1 MTSPPPP
8 PNVVVVYADDL
19 GWGDLGCF
27 GAEDF
32 DTPALDALAASGLRL
47 PEWYSN
53 SPVCSPSRAS
63 LLTGRYPAHAGVES
77 ILGGTRHTAG
87 LPLQPTLATALRER
101 GYATGIFGKWHLG
114 ADPAF
119 GPLHYGFD
127 THFGFRAG
135 CVDYYSHIF
144 YWGEHNPIHD
154 LWADEDEVWLN
165 GEYLTTV
172 IAEKASAYIEAN
184 ADRPFF
190 CYIPFNAPHY
200 PMHAPEEYVRQFDH
214 LPEDRRMMAAM
225 IKAMDDGVALVM
237 GTLERLGLRDNTIV
251 FMSSDNGP
259 SVEERN
265 WLNGEEVSYTGGSA
279 GGLRGHK
286 GSLFEGGIRVPGIIS
301 WPAGLPAGVELDSP
315 GVMMDLLPT
324 VLEAVDGRPA
334 EDASV
339 DGRSLLEMMQQA
351 GGATPSNGSAANS
364 PGGDERTVYWE
375 YEGQF
380 AARSG
385 RWKLVLNGREMMVSP
400 VVVVRGLFDLVA
412 DPTESTDLSSRHPD
426 VVATMAAGLREWV
439 SAPWRSEAVRPS
451 TTAPE
456 PAEPRSPTSP

>member
-1 MTSPPPP
+1 MTTTPPS
-8 PNVVVVYADDL
+8 PNVVVIYADDL

-27 GAEDF
+27 GADDF
-32 DTPALDALAASGLRL
+32 CTPALDALAANGIRL

-63 LLTGRYPAHAGVES
+63 LLTGRYPARAGVEA

-87 LPLQPTLATALRER
+87 LPPQPTLATALRER

-135 CVDYYSHIF
+135 CVDYYSHIY

-165 GEYLTTV
+165 GEYLTTA
-172 IAEKASAYIEAN
+172 IAERASAYIEAN
-184 ADRPFF
+184 AERPFF

-200 PMHAPEEYVRQFDH
+200 PMHAPEEYVRQFEH
-214 LPEDRRMMAAM
+214 LPKDRRIMAAM
-225 IKAMDDGVALVM
+225 VKAMDDGVALVM
-237 GTLERLGLRDNTIV
+237 STLERLGLRDNTIV

-259 SVEERN
+259 SIEERN

-301 WPAGLPAGVELDSP
+301 WPAGLPAGVELESP
-315 GVMMDLLPT
+315 GLMMDLLPT
-324 VLEAVDGRPA
+324 VLEAVDGRPV
-334 EDASV
+334 EDDSI
-339 DGRSLLEMMQQA
+339 DGRSLLETMRQA
-351 GGATPSNGSAANS
+351 ANDVGATASGLAMKRLRAA
-364 PGGDERTVYWE
+364 ERTICWE
-375 YEGQF
+375 YEGQL
-380 AARSG
+380 AARWG
-385 RWKLVLNGREMMVSP
+385 RWKLVLDGRETMQAP
-400 VVVVRGLFDLVA
+400 VVVVQGLYDLVE
-412 DPTESTDLSSRHPD
+412 DPAESTDISSRHPK
-426 VVATMAAGLREWV
+426 VVATMTAAVQEWT
-439 SAPWRSEAVRPS
+439 SAAWRSEPLVPIDHS
-451 TTAPE
+451 H
-456 PAEPRSPTSP
+456 

>member
-1 MTSPPPP
+1 MTTTSTR
-8 PNVVVVYADDL
+8 PNVVVIYADDL

-27 GAEDF
+27 GADDF
-32 DTPALDALAASGLRL
+32 DTPALDALAASGIRL

-63 LLTGRYPAHAGVES
+63 LLTGRYPAHTGVEA
-77 ILGGTRHTAG
+77 ILGGTRHTVG
-87 LPLQPTLATALRER
+87 LPPQPTLATALRER

-135 CVDYYSHIF
+135 CVDYYSHIY
-144 YWGEHNPIHD
+144 YWGAHNPIHD

-172 IAEKASAYIEAN
+172 IAEKASEYIETHV
-184 ADRPFF
+184 DQPFF
-190 CYIPFNAPHY
+190 CYVPFNAPHY
-200 PMHAPEEYVRQFDH
+200 PMHAPEEYVQQFAH
-214 LPEDRRMMAAM
+214 LPEDRRIMAAM

-237 GTLERLGLRDNTIV
+237 STLERLGLRDNTIV

-301 WPAGLPAGVELDSP
+301 WPAGLPAGAELDSP
-315 GVMMDLLPT
+315 GLMMDLLPT
-324 VLEAVDGRPA
+324 VLEAVDGRPV
-334 EDASV
+334 EDESI
-339 DGRSLLEMMQQA
+339 DGQSLLAVLRQA
-351 GGATPSNGSAANS
+351 GGTTPQSVNGS
-364 PGGDERTVYWE
+364 GERTVCWE
-375 YEGQF
+375 YEGQL
-380 AARSG
+380 AARRG
-385 RWKLVLNGREMMVSP
+385 RWKLVLEGREAMQSP
-400 VVVVRGLFDLVA
+400 VVVMQGLYDLIE
-412 DPTESTDLSSRHPD
+412 DPAETTDQSSSHPD
-426 VVATMAAGLREWV
+426 VVDAMMSALREWS
-439 SAPWRSEAVRPS
+439 SAPWRSEAMDLVDH
-451 TTAPE
+451 
-456 PAEPRSPTSP
+456 RS

>member
-1 MTSPPPP
+1 MTASSTP
-8 PNVVVVYADDL
+8 PNVVVIYADDL

-27 GAEDF
+27 GADDF
-32 DTPALDALAASGLRL
+32 DTPALDALAASGVRL

-63 LLTGRYPAHAGVES
+63 LLTGRYPAHAGVEA

-87 LPLQPTLATALRER
+87 LPAQPTLATALRDR

-135 CVDYYSHIF
+135 CVDYYSHIY

-172 IAEKASAYIEAN
+172 IAERASEYIEAH
-184 ADRPFF
+184 AAEPFF

-214 LPEDRRMMAAM
+214 LPEDRRIMAAM
-225 IKAMDDGVALVM
+225 IKAMDDGVALVL
-237 GTLERLGLRDNTIV
+237 GTLERHGLRDNTIV

-301 WPAGLPAGVELDSP
+301 WPAGLPAGVELESS
-315 GVMMDLLPT
+315 GLMMDLLPT
-324 VLEAVDGRPA
+324 VLEAVDGRPV
-334 EDASV
+334 EDPSI
-339 DGRSLLEMMQQA
+339 DGQSLLAALRHA
-351 GGATPSNGSAANS
+351 GSPSLASPDGSTVNGLAT
-364 PGGDERTVYWE
+364 GGRTICWE
-375 YEGQF
+375 YEGQL
-380 AARSG
+380 AARNG
-385 RWKLVLNGREMMVSP
+385 RWKLVLDGRETMQSP
-400 VVVVRGLFDLVA
+400 VVVVQGLYDLVE
-412 DPTESTDLSSRHPD
+412 DPAETTDLSSRHPD
-426 VVATMAAGLREWV
+426 VVTTMTNALQEWTSAA
-439 SAPWRSEAVRPS
+439 WRSEPLDLVDHRA
-451 TTAPE
+451 
-456 PAEPRSPTSP
+456 

>member
-1 MTSPPPP
+1 MTTTSAP
-8 PNVVVVYADDL
+8 PNVVVIYADDL

-32 DTPALDALAASGLRL
+32 DTPALDALAASGVRL

-63 LLTGRYPAHAGVES
+63 LLTGRYPAHAGVEA
-77 ILGGTRHTAG
+77 ILGGTRRTAG
-87 LPLQPTLATALRER
+87 LPWQPTLATALRDR

-135 CVDYYSHIF
+135 CVDYYSHIY
-144 YWGEHNPIHD
+144 YWGAHNPIHD

-172 IAEKASAYIEAN
+172 IAERASQYIEAH
-184 ADRPFF
+184 ADEPFF

-200 PMHAPEEYVRQFDH
+200 PMHAPEEYVRQFAH
-214 LPEDRRMMAAM
+214 LPEDRRIMAAM

-237 GTLERLGLRDNTIV
+237 STLERQDVRNNTIV

-301 WPAGLPAGVELDSP
+301 WPDGLPAGVELESP
-315 GVMMDLLPT
+315 GLMMDLLPT
-324 VLEAVDGRPA
+324 VLEAVDGRPVA
-334 EDASV
+334 DVSI
-339 DGRSLLEMMQQA
+339 DGRSLLGELRCA
-351 GGATPSNGSAANS
+351 GAFPAAPFDAPVSDGS
-364 PGGDERTVYWE
+364 GTRTRTVCWE
-375 YEGQF
+375 YEGQL

-385 RWKLVLNGREMMVSP
+385 RWKLVLGGREAMQTP
-400 VVVVRGLFDLVA
+400 VVVIQGLYDLIE
-412 DPTESTDLSSRHPD
+412 DPAETRDLSERHPD
-426 VVATMAAGLREWV
+426 VVATMTTALREWT
-439 SAPWRSEAVRPS
+439 SAAWRVEPLK
-451 TTAPE
+451 TADQR
-456 PAEPRSPTSP
+456 A

>member
-1 MTSPPPP
+1 MTTTPPS
-8 PNVVVVYADDL
+8 PNVVVIYADDL

-27 GAEDF
+27 GADDF
-32 DTPALDALAASGLRL
+32 DTPALDALAANGVRL
-47 PEWYSN
+47 PDWYSN

-63 LLTGRYPAHAGVES
+63 LLTGRYPAHAGVEA

-87 LPLQPTLATALRER
+87 LPAQPTLATALRER

-135 CVDYYSHIF
+135 CVDYYSHIY
-144 YWGEHNPIHD
+144 YWGAHNPIHD
-154 LWADEDEVWLN
+154 LWSDEDEVWLN

-172 IAEKASAYIEAN
+172 IAERASEYIEAH
-184 ADRPFF
+184 ADQPFF

-200 PMHAPEEYVRQFDH
+200 PMHAPEQYVRQFDH
-214 LPEDRRMMAAM
+214 LPEDRRIMAAM
-225 IKAMDDGVALVM
+225 VKAMDDGVDLVM
-237 GTLERLGLRDNTIV
+237 STLERLGLRDDTLV

-301 WPAGLPAGVELDSP
+301 WPAGLPAGVEFDRP
-315 GVMMDLLPT
+315 GLMMDLLPT
-324 VLEAVDGRPA
+324 VLEAVDGRPV
-334 EDASV
+334 EDPTI
-339 DGRSLLEMMQQA
+339 DGRSLLGALQRA
-351 GGATPSNGSAANS
+351 GSAVAANGSTVNGLKPS
-364 PGGDERTVYWE
+364 PGLEERTVCWE
-375 YEGQF
+375 YEGQL

-385 RWKLVLNGREMMVSP
+385 RWKLVLGGREAMQAP
-400 VVVVRGLFDLVA
+400 VVVVQGLYDLVDGPA
-412 DPTESTDLSSRHPD
+412 ETVDLSSRHPD
-426 VVATMAAGLREWV
+426 VVALLTSALRDWTSAA
-439 SAPWRSEAVRPS
+439 WRSEALDAVDHRH
-451 TTAPE
+451 
-456 PAEPRSPTSP
+456 

>member
-1 MTSPPPP
+1 MTTTSAP
-8 PNVVVVYADDL
+8 PNVVVIYADDL

-27 GAEDF
+27 GADDF
-32 DTPALDALAASGLRL
+32 DTPALDALAASGIRL

-63 LLTGRYPAHAGVES
+63 LLTGRYPAHAGVEA
-77 ILGGTRHTAG
+77 ILGGTRHTSG
-87 LPLQPTLATALRER
+87 LPPQPTLATALRER

-135 CVDYYSHIF
+135 CVDYYSHIY
-144 YWGEHNPIHD
+144 YWGAHNPIHD

-172 IAEKASAYIEAN
+172 IAERASAYIEAN

-200 PMHAPEEYVRQFDH
+200 PMHAPEAYVSQFLH
-214 LPEDRRMMAAM
+214 LPEDRRIMAAM
-225 IKAMDDGVALVM
+225 IKAMDDGVALVLR
-237 GTLERLGLRDNTIV
+237 TLDRLGLRDNTIV

-301 WPAGLPAGVELDSP
+301 WPAGLPAGVELRSP
-315 GVMMDLLPT
+315 GLMMDLLPT
-324 VLEAVDGRPA
+324 VLEAVDGHPV
-334 EDASV
+334 EDESI
-339 DGRSLLEMMQQA
+339 DGRSAA
-351 GGATPSNGSAANS
+351 GGSARGRGTALTPLDSMAVGS
-364 PGGDERTVYWE
+364 DTVCWE
-375 YEGQF
+375 YEGQL
-380 AARSG
+380 AARHG
-385 RWKLVLNGREMMVSP
+385 PWKLVLDGRETMQAP
-400 VVVVRGLFDLVA
+400 VVVVRGLYDLDE
-412 DPTESTDLSSRHPD
+412 DPAETTDLSSQHPD
-426 VVATMAAGLREWV
+426 VLEAMMSDLREWA
-439 SAPWRSEAVRPS
+439 SAAWRSEALDLVDQQH
-451 TTAPE
+451 
-456 PAEPRSPTSP
+456 